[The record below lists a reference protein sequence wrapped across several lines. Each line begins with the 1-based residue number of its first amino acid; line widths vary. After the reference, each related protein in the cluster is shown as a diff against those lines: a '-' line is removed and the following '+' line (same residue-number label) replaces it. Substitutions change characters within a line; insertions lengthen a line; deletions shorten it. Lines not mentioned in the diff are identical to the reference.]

1 MEHMIHACCAVG
13 VCCLIGG
20 CAMLFLV
27 KRDRHKAPTH
37 TSIEGSVVL
46 CKRCVVAVDVIK
58 EPGTGK
64 FVAVCPQC
72 KSAWPLAE

>member
-1 MEHMIHACCAVG
+1 MEHVNHVCCAVCA
-13 VCCLIGG
+13 CCVLGG
-20 CAMLFLV
+20 CLMLFFT
-27 KRDRHKAPTH
+27 KRDKKPTH
-37 TSIEGSVVL
+37 TSIEGSAVL

-64 FVAVCPQC
+64 FTAVCPQC